1 LLHTVYFDNIERVR
15 TGQNQHRFRTHPRWY
30 ISIMTVSLCDMPSDV
45 SWLILEYLDVP
56 SILNLSQVSSTKTS
70 QADSLVRQC
79 SNDELWAHLVQ
90 RRFAIDAT
98 KPYQRPSSY
107 GGSNWK
113 TAYRLL
119 SRCNK
124 MPRSRQFQRKV
135 IFARSGSGLSWPSS
149 ASTNTRTRNQ
159 RRCHANDT
167 SVAGVCCWVLVGH
180 TDDCRLRRQPNQLNE
195 NMTPREEVY
204 VELQVCLQL
213 VSSCTIQAD
222 LNLSE
227 ANVQLLGEPPC
238 KKNVVLFGPR
248 KPRVI
253 HHSFGGKLQ
262 DVLLDIEPTTTCGSN
277 ENDLILSI
285 KPLEFVVVA
294 LNIICPH
301 DMVYETDFLSR
312 AISLHIPVCLV
323 KELPIRSTIAT
334 LPASNSTPMESP
346 PDVLSI
352 DLYRQYIDS
361 SRGQKED
368 EFTDC
373 TLSDPPLLES
383 CDDTPSEP
391 FKTSLK
397 WIKVLEPGYINASF
411 LKEKEFWNHYIELPG
426 HCLAL
431 TSTVHSNLP

>member
-1 LLHTVYFDNIERVR
+1 
-15 TGQNQHRFRTHPRWY
+15 
-30 ISIMTVSLCDMPSDV
+30 MPSDV

-56 SILNLSQVSSTKTS
+56 SILNVSQVSSMKKS
-70 QADSLVRQC
+70 RADSLVRQC
-79 SNDELWAHLVQ
+79 YNDELWAHLVQ

-135 IFARSGSGLSWPSS
+135 IFARSGSGLSWPPSAGTTTSS
-149 ASTNTRTRNQ
+149 KSATHRTRNN
-159 RRCHANDT
+159 RRCHASST
-167 SVAGVCCWVLVGH
+167 SVGGVSCWVLVGH

-227 ANVQLLGEPPC
+227 ANVQLLGEPMC
-238 KKNVVLFGPR
+238 KKNIVLFGPR
-248 KPRVI
+248 RPRVI
-253 HHSFGGKLQ
+253 HHSLGGKLQ
-262 DVLLDIEPTTTCGSN
+262 DALLDIEPTMTCGSN
-277 ENDLILSI
+277 DNDLILSI

-294 LNIICPH
+294 LNVICPH

-312 AISLHIPVCLV
+312 AISLHIPVCLM
-323 KELPIRSTIAT
+323 KELPLKIPIAT
-334 LPASNSTPMESP
+334 MVPVSTSTPVESVS
-346 PDVLSI
+346 DVLPI
-352 DLYRQYIDS
+352 DVYRHYID
-361 SRGQKED
+361 GKGGLKE
-368 EFTDC
+368 EEYNDC
-373 TLSDPPLLES
+373 TLTDPPLTES

-397 WIKVLEPGYINASF
+397 WIKVVEPGYINASF

>member
-1 LLHTVYFDNIERVR
+1 
-15 TGQNQHRFRTHPRWY
+15 
-30 ISIMTVSLCDMPSDV
+30 MPSDL

-56 SILNLSQVSSTKTS
+56 SILNLSQVSSTKKS
-70 QADSLVRQC
+70 QVDSLVRQC
-79 SNDELWAHLVQ
+79 YNDELWAHLVQ

-135 IFARSGSGLSWPSS
+135 IFARSGSGLSWPAG
-149 ASTNTRTRNQ
+149 ASISPPSNDARNRTRNHR
-159 RRCHANDT
+159 RRCHANNT
-167 SVAGVCCWVLVGH
+167 SVPGVCCWVLVGH
-180 TDDCRLRRQPNQLNE
+180 TDDCRLRRQPIQLNE

-222 LNLSE
+222 LNLSA
-227 ANVQLLGEPPC
+227 ANVQLLGEPTC
-238 KKNVVLFGPR
+238 KRNIVLFGPR
-248 KPRVI
+248 RPRVI

-262 DVLLDIEPTTTCGSN
+262 DVLFDIEPTTTYDSN

-294 LNIICPH
+294 LNVICPH

-323 KELPIRSTIAT
+323 KELPMRSTMAMV
-334 LPASNSTPMESP
+334 PVSNSTPIESP

-361 SRGQKED
+361 NREQKED
-368 EFTDC
+368 EYTNC
-373 TLSDPPLLES
+373 TRSDPPLLES
-383 CDDTPSEP
+383 CDDTASEH